1 MPSRLS
7 SIALTAALAAG
18 LLVSQT
24 THTSDTSRT
33 AKPDPVV
40 PQVSGLPSSAEQAM
54 AAVDSERIRA
64 QVRFLSS
71 DLLEGRGTGQRG
83 GEIAAEYI
91 ATQFA
96 LYGLKPAGDNGTFQ
110 QKVPLQGIAT
120 QDGTTLTLLPN
131 NGALQELKYR
141 DDFVAMDNS
150 GKPRNDIDAG
160 LIWMGYGID
169 APEFN
174 WNDYRDVDVRG
185 KVLLMLVNEPPS
197 DDPKFFAGKALTY
210 YGRWTYKFEEA
221 ARQGAAGV
229 ILIHKT
235 DMASYGWNVVRN
247 SWSGERSL
255 LRDTGTPKLALA
267 AWIQY
272 DAARKLAQ
280 SCGMNLDDM
289 IAAAGKRGFK
299 AKPLPARAKATLL
312 SKVRNFDSS
321 NVVAKLPG
329 SDPTLR
335 DEAVLY
341 SAHYDHLGIVPGMPG
356 HNIYNGAQDNATG
369 VGILLE
375 IARAFAAVKQP
386 PKRTI
391 YFASVTAEEQGL
403 LGSEYLGKHLPV
415 PAQDISL
422 ALNYDDVPP
431 LGVPEEVNVA
441 GAERTTYYPA
451 VQRMARQFGLAIVP
465 DARPEAGHYFRSDH
479 FSFARAGI
487 PAFSIDEGDKYRG
500 HDREWGTEQAED
512 YVAHRY
518 HQPSDEYRSTM
529 DFRGDAVMARFGIAL
544 GWEAASQTALV
555 EWQQGDEFARIRA
568 SSQAGTH

>member
-7 SIALTAALAAG
+7 SIALTVALAAG

-280 SCGMNLDDM
+280 SCGMNLDEM

-375 IARAFAAVKQP
+375 IARAFAAAKQP

-415 PAQDISL
+415 PAQQISL

-518 HQPSDEYRSTM
+518 HQPSDEYRPSM

>member
-7 SIALTAALAAG
+7 SIALTVALAAG

-54 AAVDSERIRA
+54 ATVDSERIRA

-131 NGALQELKYR
+131 NGAPQELKYR

-160 LIWMGYGID
+160 LVWMGYGID

-280 SCGMNLDDM
+280 SCGMNLDEM

-299 AKPLPARAKATLL
+299 ARPLPARAKATLL
-312 SKVRNFDSS
+312 NKVRNFDSS

-518 HQPSDEYRSTM
+518 HQPSDEYRPSM

>member
-1 MPSRLS
+1 LPSRLS
-7 SIALTAALAAG
+7 SIALTVALAAG

-131 NGALQELKYR
+131 NGAPQELKYR

-160 LIWMGYGID
+160 LLWMGYGID

-272 DAARKLAQ
+272 DVARKLAQ
-280 SCGMNLDDM
+280 SCGMNLDEM

-299 AKPLPARAKATLL
+299 ARPLPARAKATLL

-375 IARAFAAVKQP
+375 IARAFAAAKQP

-518 HQPSDEYRSTM
+518 HQPSDEYRPSM